1 MQRESIANHSKAYVF
16 IIIEKR
22 LRSRDGWDTP
32 FDRYSRCVASYKTE
46 YAYGKLYLCDRN
58 NQE

>member
-1 MQRESIANHSKAYVF
+1 MQREGIANHSKTYVF
-16 IIIEKR
+16 LKIEKR

-46 YAYGKLYLCDRN
+46 YAYV
-58 NQE
+58 